1 MHAQLSLGVRFL
13 ALHSLARPLAM
24 LPCVRHHPVHGVSP
38 QPSCQKQL
46 YVKSTFYRSFSSKFQ
61 DLPPIVTYEEVV
73 KVLEDSSAVVI
84 DVRQPEELERDG
96 VIPGALHIP
105 LGDLEVGWNYWVCN
119 VLTLYFVF

>member
-1 MHAQLSLGVRFL
+1 M
-13 ALHSLARPLAM
+13 HSLARPLAM
-24 LPCVRHHPVHGVSP
+24 LPCVRHHPVQGVSP
-38 QPSCQKQL
+38 QPSQQHL
-46 YVKSTFYRSFSSKFQ
+46 RSAFYRSYSSKLQ

-73 KVLEDSSAVVI
+73 KALEDSSAVVI

-119 VLTLYFVF
+119 VLTFFFFVF